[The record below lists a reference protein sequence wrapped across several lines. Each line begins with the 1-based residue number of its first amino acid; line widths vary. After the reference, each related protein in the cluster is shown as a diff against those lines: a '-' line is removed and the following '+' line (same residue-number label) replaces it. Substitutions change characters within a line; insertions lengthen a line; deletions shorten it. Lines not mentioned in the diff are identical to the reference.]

1 MNIFL
6 KFNLSLEQTEMA
18 LRSPL
23 TTSSVLN
30 IFPLN
35 FNHKNLA
42 TLDFSAC
49 LDKDCAFL
57 NQQEGERFGH
67 LEQS

>member
-1 MNIFL
+1 M
-6 KFNLSLEQTEMA
+6 KWPEDRPSQTIEICV
-18 LRSPL
+18 S
-23 TTSSVLN
+23 N